1 MYNKVAEF
9 KQNTKLMAKNSAFMY
24 AQMAIKMLI
33 GLYTVRVILHAL
45 GAEDYGIYNVVG
57 GFVTMFSFITN
68 TLVSASQRFFAYS
81 IGRGEKELLNR
92 YFNSSLLSFIILA
105 ILLFVIIEGVGWWFV
120 NYKMVVPDNRLE
132 ASNWVLQF
140 AIAAFVV
147 RILAVPF
154 KAMLVSHEK
163 MIYFALVSVFDSL
176 MLLGIAFLLQAVQS
190 DKLKVYSVCMFG
202 VALIS
207 TLLYVTLCKTSFRE
221 DSRFRIR
228 WESSLM
234 KEMLGYCG
242 WYMFGTMAL
251 MVRSQGIN
259 ILLNLFFNPIVNAA
273 RAIAYQINNAINQF
287 VNSFYN
293 AVRPQITKLTA
304 AENNTGMINLVNNS
318 SVISFCLTCLIAVPL
333 LVEMPFVLSA
343 WLGDVPQYTVIF
355 SRLVVITAMID
366 TLGQPLT
373 TAVCASGRIKNFQ
386 IITGTILMLTLPVSY
401 FLLKVYPHPYLVF
414 YVSIAFA
421 AVAQLARMIFMKRM
435 FSMSIMQYIKVVLLR
450 SGMVFVLSISTTYGI
465 RLALGNGVWSHLLTI
480 FVSVVVTL
488 LLSYYIGMKRQQRV
502 ALTSSVKKWL
512 GAKRKK

>member
-1 MYNKVAEF
+1 MAEF

-24 AQMAIKMLI
+24 VQMAVKMLI

-81 IGRGEKELLNR
+81 IGRGEKETLNR

-105 ILLFVIIEGVGWWFV
+105 VVLFIVIEGVGWWFV

-147 RILAVPF
+147 RILAVPY
-154 KAMLVSHEK
+154 KAMIVSHEK
-163 MIYFALVSVFDSL
+163 LIYYALVSVTDSL
-176 MLLGIAFLLQAVQS
+176 LLLGIAFLLQAVHS

-202 VALIS
+202 VAVIS
-207 TLLYVTLCKTSFRE
+207 TLLYVTLCKTSFNE
-221 DSRFRIR
+221 DSKIRIR
-228 WESSLM
+228 WEGSLM
-234 KEMLGYCG
+234 KEMLSYCG

-259 ILLNLFFNPIVNAA
+259 ILLNLFFNPVVNAA

-304 AENNTGMINLVNNS
+304 AENNEGMINLVNSS
-318 SVISFCLTCLIAVPL
+318 SVISFYLTCLIAVPL
-333 LVEMPFVLSA
+333 LIEMPIVLSV
-343 WLGDVPQYTVIF
+343 WLREVPQYTIIF
-355 SRLVVITAMID
+355 SRLVLITAMID

-373 TAVCASGRIKNFQ
+373 TAVCASGKIRNFQ
-386 IITGTILMLTLPVSY
+386 VVTGIILMMNLPVSY
-401 FLLKVYPHPYLVF
+401 FLLKVYPNPYLVF
-414 YVSIAFA
+414 YVSIGFA
-421 AVAQLARMIFMKRM
+421 ALTQLARIIFMKKM
-435 FSMSIMQYIKVVLLR
+435 FGMSIMRYVTDVLVR
-450 SGMVFVLSISTTYGI
+450 TTFVFTLAIFATYGL
-465 RLALGNGVWSHLLTI
+465 RLVVGNGVWSHVLTI
-480 FVSVVVTL
+480 FVSVFITI
-488 LLSYYIGMKRQQRV
+488 LLSYYVGMKRQQRV
-502 ALTSSVKKWL
+502 ALSTNIKKWF
-512 GAKRKK
+512 GDKRKK

>member
-1 MYNKVAEF
+1 MAEF

-24 AQMAIKMLI
+24 VQMAVKMLI

-81 IGRGEKELLNR
+81 IGRGEKEMLNR

-105 ILLFVIIEGVGWWFV
+105 VVLFIVIEGFGWWFV

-147 RILAVPF
+147 RILAVPY
-154 KAMLVSHEK
+154 KAMIVSHEK
-163 MIYFALVSVFDSL
+163 LIYYALVSVSDSL
-176 MLLGIAFLLQAVQS
+176 MLLGIAFLLQAVQT
-190 DKLKVYSVCMFG
+190 DKLKVYAVCMFG
-202 VALIS
+202 VAFIS
-207 TLLYVTLCKTSFRE
+207 TLLYITLCKSSFKE
-221 DSRFRIR
+221 DSRIRIK
-228 WESSLM
+228 WEGSLM
-234 KEMLGYCG
+234 KEMLSYCG

-259 ILLNLFFNPIVNAA
+259 ILLNLFFNPVVNAA

-304 AENNTGMINLVNNS
+304 AENNEGMINLVNSS
-318 SVISFCLTCLIAVPL
+318 SVISFYLTCLIAVPL
-333 LVEMPFVLSA
+333 LIEMPVVLA
-343 WLGDVPQYTVIF
+343 VWLREVPQYTIIF

-373 TAVCASGRIKNFQ
+373 TAVCATGRIRNFQ
-386 IITGTILMLTLPVSY
+386 IITGIILMMNLPVSY
-401 FLLKVYPHPYLVF
+401 FMLKIYPDPYLVF
-414 YVSIAFA
+414 YVAIVFA
-421 AVAQLARMIFMKRM
+421 AITQLARMIFMKRM
-435 FSMSIMQYIKVVLLR
+435 FGMSIKRYVVDVLVR
-450 SGMVFVLSISTTYGI
+450 TAIVFTLAILATYGLRQI
-465 RLALGNGVWSHLLTI
+465 SGDGMWAHLLVLVSSVIITI
-480 FVSVVVTL
+480 
-488 LLSYYIGMKRQQRV
+488 LLSYYVGMKRQQRV
-502 ALTSSVKKWL
+502 ALSTGIKNWLNKKI
-512 GAKRKK
+512 KK